1 MVKIK
6 QIRKLSGNIFRII
19 LFTTGMIFLLLII
32 LAFTSL
38 PFWSWYNLSTK
49 YAGINRPP
57 DFIVVLGGGG
67 MPSESGLIRC
77 WYAAKAANHFT
88 KAKIIIA
95 LPGDT
100 TTKKSSINSMKN
112 ELLIRGIAADRI
124 LLENTGT
131 NTRAQA
137 LNIIQT
143 ISNIEQR
150 MLNGDYI
157 RNSKFVDR
165 YSKFKSLLIVTSP
178 EHLTRAVLTFKEA
191 GFKKVDGVPAFEE
204 AAFSTP
210 VGGLARASTDFGEHL
225 LSVEEEKK
233 GKIEVA
239 QMGVTELK
247 DLLAL
252 IEAEGGIKES
262 KVQLIDV
269 REENEFETAK
279 IEGFVL
285 KPLSRLMEWGSFANK
300 DFDPEAQTVVLCH
313 HGMRSMQVSNFLVQ
327 QAGFGRVFNVS
338 GGIDAYSRLVDQ
350 NVPRY

>member
-1 MVKIK
+1 
-6 QIRKLSGNIFRII
+6 
-19 LFTTGMIFLLLII
+19 
-32 LAFTSL
+32 
-38 PFWSWYNLSTK
+38 
-49 YAGINRPP
+49 
-57 DFIVVLGGGG
+57 

-204 AAFSTP
+204 A
-210 VGGLARASTDFGEHL
+210 
-225 LSVEEEKK
+225 
-233 GKIEVA
+233 
-239 QMGVTELK
+239 
-247 DLLAL
+247 
-252 IEAEGGIKES
+252 
-262 KVQLIDV
+262 
-269 REENEFETAK
+269 
-279 IEGFVL
+279 IEGDISFNGKKL
-285 KPLSRLMEWGSFANK
+285 GGRKWIPDIGKNITLRYEFWTQMNYEFLLLREFFALSYYKMEGW
-300 DFDPEAQTVVLCH
+300 
-313 HGMRSMQVSNFLVQ
+313 
-327 QAGFGRVFNVS
+327 
-338 GGIDAYSRLVDQ
+338 I
-350 NVPRY
+350 

>member
-1 MVKIK
+1 M
-6 QIRKLSGNIFRII
+6 RS
-19 LFTTGMIFLLLII
+19 
-32 LAFTSL
+32 
-38 PFWSWYNLSTK
+38 
-49 YAGINRPP
+49 
-57 DFIVVLGGGG
+57 
-67 MPSESGLIRC
+67 
-77 WYAAKAANHFT
+77 
-88 KAKIIIA
+88 IIA
-95 LPGDT
+95 AAGRRLAVSSSTCAAPASASRTMPLPG
-100 TTKKSSINSMKN
+100 
-112 ELLIRGIAADRI
+112 R
-124 LLENTGT
+124 
-131 NTRAQA
+131 
-137 LNIIQT
+137 
-143 ISNIEQR
+143 
-150 MLNGDYI
+150 
-157 RNSKFVDR
+157 
-165 YSKFKSLLIVTSP
+165 
-178 EHLTRAVLTFKEA
+178 RAVSVISAAAASSSSSADFPGRSVKVSHILVPAERASELDAVESALSSGETTFEA
-191 GFKKVDGVPAFEE
+191 AAREKSTCPSAASGGKLGWLGRGDTVPAFEE